1 MPLAASRLA
10 ALLAA
15 ALSFAACSSTD
26 EKRQDPAEDP
36 AAGTNGNRNAPLAE
50 RGKGA
55 YYARIKTTTDA
66 WLTAW
71 SESDTAEASALE
83 SAIAREV
90 FKHFDQVLEDLKGSD
105 NPRWRSSAA
114 RGLGFVADSRVRK
127 ALEGALNDSSAE
139 VLAATLV
146 SLGRIASADTDDR
159 HIVKLLTYPDKDV
172 QGNAAL
178 CLTRI
183 FQTRRQQSIAPVTP
197 LSRSLHVEEQ
207 LVALL
212 WDKDDP
218 IVRGNAAGALGELG
232 SPNAEEALLNRLRD
246 EASFV
251 RLKTAH
257 AIANIGTPRSR
268 DALLDA
274 LGREE
279 EKNVQKVLALALGAI
294 SEREGRSPPYADLKA
309 DAGAWRTWLK
319 K

>member
-1 MPLAASRLA
+1 MATAASRLA

-15 ALSFAACSSTD
+15 ALALAACSSSK
-26 EKRQDPAEDP
+26 EKGKDGAEDKP
-36 AAGTNGNRNAPLAE
+36 AGTNGNRNAPLPE
-50 RGKGA
+50 KGKGA
-55 YYARIKTTTDA
+55 YYARIKTTSDA

-71 SESDTAEASALE
+71 AESDYAEASALE

-114 RGLGFVADSRVRK
+114 RGLGFVSDSRVRK
-127 ALEGALNDSSAE
+127 ALEGALMDSSNE

-146 SLGRIASADTDDR
+146 SLGRIASADTDER
-159 HIVKLLTYPDKDV
+159 QIVKLLTYPDKDV

-178 CLTRI
+178 CLSRI
-183 FQTRRQQSIAPVTP
+183 FQSRRQQSVPPITP
-197 LSRSLHVEEQ
+197 LSRSLQVEEQ

-212 WDKDDP
+212 FDKDDP

-246 EASFV
+246 DHGFV

-257 AIANIGTPRSR
+257 AIANVGTARSR

-279 EKNVQKVLALALGAI
+279 EKNVQLVLALALGAI
-294 SEREGRSPPYADLKA
+294 SEREGGSPPYADLKT
-309 DAGAWRTWLK
+309 DAGAWRKWLK